1 MNGDDAISCD
11 PCTFNI
17 GRQIEKL
24 LATCPAA
31 APYASVLRNPTAY
44 DACADALAKLLL
56 VPSSTRS
63 VANLFRPILMDLC
76 ARLLHDEE
84 YMEEKFVALA
94 SLLQPH
100 IELFS

>member
-1 MNGDDAISCD
+1 MDGDDGTAYD

-31 APYASVLRNPTAY
+31 TPYAPILSTAASY
-44 DACADALAKLLL
+44 SDRADALAKLLL
-56 VPSSTRS
+56 IPSSTRT
-63 VANLFRPILMDLC
+63 VANFFRPILMDLC

-84 YMEEKFVALA
+84 HMEEKFVALA